1 MKEELISLITLSE
14 KTRGHDIMNE
24 LKKKFMELGINF
36 GNIVSVTTDGAP
48 SMVRK
53 NCGFVKLLIDEVK
66 HDLVQF
72 HCMVHQQALCAK
84 NTFKSLEKVMNIV
97 TKVVNFIVSHALNK
111 RQFNMLLNEVDSQ
124 YSGLIMYNN
133 VRWLSRG
140 QVLNR
145 FVELLEEIKCFLGE
159 KGQEYPELTD
169 INWLNDLHFF
179 ADFALH
185 YNNLNTKLQGSGN
198 VAPSMFGHIKAFEKK
213 LVVFSRDLEENKLNY
228 FPSLK
233 KHFEK
238 SGLSDSSEEKEIS
251 LFRYSSIIRDAKNLL
266 SERFVQFRKLDTTL
280 HFIFSPDTIQFEN
293 LNLSQFDWLNLSNLE
308 MELIEFQESAVWR
321 TKFFDMNQKLQKIES
336 KSLSTEVIAENMI
349 LTEWNSLPSSF
360 ESMKK
365 LALALLTLFGSSYSC
380 ESLFSHMNFIKSSTR
395 NRLGANISAACIKL
409 KTTTYKP
416 RILMLS
422 DKMQQ
427 QVSH

>member
-1 MKEELISLITLSE
+1 
-14 KTRGHDIMNE
+14 
-24 LKKKFMELGINF
+24 
-36 GNIVSVTTDGAP
+36 
-48 SMVRK
+48 
-53 NCGFVKLLIDEVK
+53 
-66 HDLVQF
+66 
-72 HCMVHQQALCAK
+72 
-84 NTFKSLEKVMNIV
+84 
-97 TKVVNFIVSHALNK
+97 
-111 RQFNMLLNEVDSQ
+111 MLLNEVDSQ

-169 INWLNDLHFF
+169 INWLNDSHFF

-185 YNNLNTKLQGSGN
+185 YNNLNAKLQGSGN

-238 SGLSDSSEEKEIS
+238 SGLSDSSEEKELS

-280 HFIFSPDTIQFEN
+280 
-293 LNLSQFDWLNLSNLE
+293 
-308 MELIEFQESAVWR
+308 
-321 TKFFDMNQKLQKIES
+321 
-336 KSLSTEVIAENMI
+336 
-349 LTEWNSLPSSF
+349 
-360 ESMKK
+360 
-365 LALALLTLFGSSYSC
+365 
-380 ESLFSHMNFIKSSTR
+380 
-395 NRLGANISAACIKL
+395 
-409 KTTTYKP
+409 
-416 RILMLS
+416 
-422 DKMQQ
+422 
-427 QVSH
+427 